1 MNYCSTGVRL
11 AAGVLLLSG
20 LTACGG
26 ASATEAGISGRNL
39 FRSCESC
46 HGPSGEGIAVLDAPR
61 LAGLPA
67 WYVSQ
72 QLERFQAGLRGKH
85 PDDAEGLRMRAMAS
99 QMLSKAEI
107 DAVAAHIASLPAVEK
122 AAPALN
128 GNAAAGEPFYA
139 VCSACHGPKG
149 EGNQQ
154 LNAPPL
160 AHFEDWYVAKQ
171 LRKFQTGVRGRNP
184 EDAIGLQMSGMAM
197 TVPAESVDHVAA
209 YVHGLSK

>member
-1 MNYCSTGVRL
+1 MNDFLTGVRL

-20 LTACGG
+20 ITACGG

-46 HGPSGEGIAVLDAPR
+46 HGPAGEGMAVLAAPR

-72 QLERFQAGLRGKH
+72 QLERFQSGLRGKH

-107 DAVAAHIASLPAVEK
+107 DAVASHIASLPAVEK

-128 GNAAAGEPFYA
+128 GNAAAGESFYA

-160 AHFEDWYVAKQ
+160 AQFEDWYVAKQ

-197 TVPAESVDHVAA
+197 TVPPESVDHVAA